1 MYDALIVGGGVSG
14 LTLAYE
20 LKKLSKSVCL
30 VESENLGGKIATG
43 ILEGKVVE
51 EGPEEIVSSKSFLQF
66 VEELGLI
73 DQVVRPRNGRF
84 ALLRNEK
91 LYTVPE
97 GIAGGVL
104 RVNAELFH
112 SALSGLFSFRTLVR
126 MMLEPFYKLSVNDDI
141 SVKDLFS
148 EIYGRSFV
156 DEFFKPLAGGIYG
169 GDIGLMSSSVYF
181 PYIIDIKKKGKSVIG
196 SFLGKKIN
204 FDLISFKKGL
214 GSLVQRI
221 VEKLEGVDII
231 TGKTV
236 TSINNEGDRFSVN
249 VRSKKLESRT
259 VSVMVSPYTA
269 PVFKNIDDHIVK
281 KARLYVK
288 TSRVAVINAVYD
300 KKVES
305 YDKYSGILTYPEV
318 YGVSGVTFFD
328 SKWPINGDSG
338 LYVMK
343 YFVPFESYIDEA
355 KAMNVVEKFSRE
367 HFHTEK
373 PFSYRVR
380 IWNEA
385 LPVYAVG
392 AGMLTQESEAY
403 MKKGIYFGGSFTNS
417 TGIYSSVMNS
427 KSIAKRIESYLET
440 STHAGSEPRGSL

>member
-1 MYDALIVGGGVSG
+1 MYDVLIVGGGVSG

-30 VESENLGGKIATG
+30 IESESLGGKIATG
-43 ILEGKVVE
+43 MLEGKVVE
-51 EGPEEIVSSKSFLQF
+51 EGPEEIVSSKSLLQF
-66 VEELGLI
+66 VEELGLL
-73 DQVVRPRNGRF
+73 DQVIRPKNARF

-104 RVNAELFH
+104 RVNAELFR
-112 SALSGLFSFRTLVR
+112 SLLNGLFSFRTLTR
-126 MMLEPFYKLSVNDDI
+126 MMLEPFHKLNVDDDI

-169 GDIGLMSSSVYF
+169 GDIGFMSSSVYF
-181 PYIIDIKKKGKSVIG
+181 PYIIDIKKKGKSVIE

-214 GSLVQRI
+214 GSLIPRI
-221 VEKLEGVDII
+221 VEKLEGVDIM

-236 TSINNEGDRFSVN
+236 RSVNNEGDRFSVN
-249 VRSKKLESRT
+249 VGSEKLESRT

-269 PVFKNIDDHIVK
+269 PVFKNMDDCIVK

-288 TSRVAVINAVYD
+288 TSRIAVINAVYD
-300 KKVES
+300 KKFES
-305 YDKYSGILTYPEV
+305 YDKYSGILTYPDV
-318 YGVSGVTFFD
+318 YGVSGATFFD

-338 LYVMK
+338 LYVIK
-343 YFVPFESYIDEA
+343 YFVPFESYIDETR
-355 KAMNVVEKFSRE
+355 AMKIAEKFSRE

-373 PFSYRVR
+373 PVSYRVR

-392 AGMLTQESEAY
+392 ADLLKQEAEAY
-403 MKKGIYFGGSFTNS
+403 MQKGVYFGGSFINS
-417 TGIYSSVMNS
+417 TGIYSSVMRS
-427 KSIAKRIESYLET
+427 KSMTKRIESYLET